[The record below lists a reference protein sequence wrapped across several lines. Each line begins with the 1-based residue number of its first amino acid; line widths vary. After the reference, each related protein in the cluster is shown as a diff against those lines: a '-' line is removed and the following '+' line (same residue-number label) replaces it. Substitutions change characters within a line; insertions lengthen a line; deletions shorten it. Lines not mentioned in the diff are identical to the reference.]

1 MDNTLKKIAGS
12 NNTQSLQNVSS
23 QTNEAKQNVLGKDDF
38 LKMLITQLKY
48 QDPLN
53 PLEGTEF
60 SAQLAQFSQLE
71 QLANLNSYVKQSV
84 DANYLLT
91 QSINN
96 TMTAALI
103 GKEAK
108 IATNEISYKDQEKIK
123 LGFEIPSNARSITL
137 EIYNEKGA
145 LIKSVSI
152 QSGADTE
159 RLYEWDFT
167 DNNGL
172 KIPQGK
178 YNFLVKFVNDI
189 NMEGTADAFLY
200 GIIDGIKFTQEGA
213 MIKTL
218 GGLYYLYQIYE
229 INNK

>member
-1 MDNTLKKIAGS
+1 M
-12 NNTQSLQNVSS
+12 NNGIESVRTQAQGGAT
-23 QTNEAKQNVLGKDDF
+23 QANENKQSVMGKDDF

-108 IATNEISYKDQEKIK
+108 ISSNEITYKDQSSIK
-123 LGFEIPSNARSITL
+123 LGYETPANARSVTL
-137 EIYNEKGA
+137 EIYNEKGVVVRTVTLPA
-145 LIKSVSI
+145 GIDSNKFF
-152 QSGADTE
+152 
-159 RLYEWDFT
+159 EWDFT
-167 DNNGL
+167 DNNGTKL
-172 KIPQGK
+172 SPGK
-178 YNFLVKFVNDI
+178 YNFAVKYKNDAGI
-189 NMEGTADAFLY
+189 EGEGETFLY
-200 GIIDGIKFTQEGA
+200 GIIDGIKFSQEGA
-213 MIKTL
+213 MVKIA

-229 INNK
+229 INNKI